1 MVLSMKL
8 VGKIFCVSVSFGQV
22 RNKNLILEVESD
34 KYPPYANF
42 RGCKWAS
49 VVLPR
54 FLIISGTKFFWNVS
68 G

>member
-22 RNKNLILEVESD
+22 RSKVLEVESD

-54 FLIISGTKFFWNVS
+54 FLIISGTKFFWNIS